1 MTERLARIAPD
12 EMTPEQAEVYAK
24 FASGKRAAPGSA
36 FSLVHPDGGLTGPP
50 NAWLLS
56 PPLARVLDRVGWA
69 MRFELTLSDR
79 SREIA
84 ILLHAFHRAS
94 PFELYAHRKAGRA
107 AGLSDAEIEG
117 LATCN
122 PPDFGSAEERV
133 AFATTLALL
142 DRKDLDDAEY
152 AAAVATLG
160 ERALFELVA
169 LLGHYDSVAT
179 QLAVFRVQPPSENDG
194 SES

>member
-1 MTERLARIAPD
+1 MTERLARITPD
-12 EMTPEQAEVYAK
+12 QMTPEQVEVYEK
-24 FASGKRAAPGSA
+24 FAGGKRAAPGSA

-56 PPLARVLDRVGWA
+56 PPLARAFERVGWA
-69 MRFELTLSDR
+69 MRYELTLSDR

-94 PFELYAHRKAGRA
+94 PFELHAHRKAGRA

-117 LATCN
+117 LATRT
-122 PPDFGSAEERV
+122 PPAFRSAEERSV
-133 AFATTLALL
+133 FTTTLALI

-152 AAAVATLG
+152 AAAVAALG
-160 ERALFELVA
+160 ERKLFELVA
-169 LLGHYDSVAT
+169 LIGYYDSVAT
-179 QLAVFRVQPPSENDG
+179 QLAVFRVTPPD
-194 SES
+194 